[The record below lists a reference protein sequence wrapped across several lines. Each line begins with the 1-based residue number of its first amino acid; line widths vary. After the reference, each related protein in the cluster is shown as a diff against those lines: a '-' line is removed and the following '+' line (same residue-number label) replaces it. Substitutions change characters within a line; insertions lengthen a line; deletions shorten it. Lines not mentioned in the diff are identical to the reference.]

1 MKNFDYK
8 GSYIN
13 KTNHHIYIAPTEEL
27 KDIIAH
33 YTITF
38 PSEVPA
44 SSKLFHIIPD
54 ASGCFIFQ
62 GRSRRDFWGPMSEI
76 VVLENDLQKA
86 PARFFVEFRPGG
98 LYQISGLH
106 QKKLVNQRQQ
116 LRYLDVQL
124 DEELSLL
131 YQSCKDYEQLI
142 KAFNKYFTGKRKVNL
157 LPARLIRAKEIIDQD
172 HGNVSLEKV
181 ASDCHLSS
189 RQLLRDF
196 HNYIG
201 LSGKQYAKVVRFN
214 YLLKQIEE
222 DDFLSLALQGGY
234 FDQAHFNKVFKQIT
248 KTTPKKYLSNLA
260 DFYNEI
266 YKF

>member
-13 KTNHHIYIAPTEEL
+13 KTDHHIYIAPSEEL

-86 PARFFVEFRPGG
+86 PARFFTSKKTCKSASAIEIFR
-98 LYQISGLH
+98 
-106 QKKLVNQRQQ
+106 
-116 LRYLDVQL
+116 
-124 DEELSLL
+124 
-131 YQSCKDYEQLI
+131 C
-142 KAFNKYFTGKRKVNL
+142 A
-157 LPARLIRAKEIIDQD
+157 A
-172 HGNVSLEKV
+172 
-181 ASDCHLSS
+181 
-189 RQLLRDF
+189 
-196 HNYIG
+196 
-201 LSGKQYAKVVRFN
+201 
-214 YLLKQIEE
+214 
-222 DDFLSLALQGGY
+222 
-234 FDQAHFNKVFKQIT
+234 
-248 KTTPKKYLSNLA
+248 
-260 DFYNEI
+260 
-266 YKF
+266 

>member
-1 MKNFDYK
+1 M
-8 GSYIN
+8 
-13 KTNHHIYIAPTEEL
+13 A
-27 KDIIAH
+27 
-33 YTITF
+33 
-38 PSEVPA
+38 
-44 SSKLFHIIPD
+44 SKLFHIIPD

-124 DEELSLL
+124 DEELALL

-196 HNYIG
+196 HNYIHTISFHMW
-201 LSGKQYAKVVRFN
+201 LCHSAIFSQYNGIIFFSTTRKKELFRKYSTRF
-214 YLLKQIEE
+214 Q
-222 DDFLSLALQGGY
+222 
-234 FDQAHFNKVFKQIT
+234 
-248 KTTPKKYLSNLA
+248 
-260 DFYNEI
+260 
-266 YKF
+266 

>member
-1 MKNFDYK
+1 MNGFMYTKLMMFTKSKNPLECDEDEVIELIKMDIDTAYHKVVNGEIFDSK
-8 GSYIN
+8 TMIAILHAYIN

-124 DEELSLL
+124 DEELALL

-142 KAFNKYFTGKRKVNL
+142 KAFNKYFTGKRK
-157 LPARLIRAKEIIDQD
+157 LIYY
-172 HGNVSLEKV
+172 
-181 ASDCHLSS
+181 
-189 RQLLRDF
+189 QL
-196 HNYIG
+196 
-201 LSGKQYAKVVRFN
+201 V
-214 YLLKQIEE
+214 
-222 DDFLSLALQGGY
+222 
-234 FDQAHFNKVFKQIT
+234 
-248 KTTPKKYLSNLA
+248 
-260 DFYNEI
+260 
-266 YKF
+266 

>member
-13 KTNHHIYIAPTEEL
+13 KTDHHIYIAPSEEL

-62 GRSRRDFWGPMSEI
+62 GRSRRDFWCPMSEI

-124 DEELSLL
+124 DEELALL

-201 LSGKQYAKVVRFN
+201 LSGKEYAKVVRFN
-214 YLLKQIEE
+214 YLLKQIE
-222 DDFLSLALQGGY
+222 
-234 FDQAHFNKVFKQIT
+234 
-248 KTTPKKYLSNLA
+248 
-260 DFYNEI
+260 
-266 YKF
+266 